1 MLPYVFR
8 MPILTHISTHQIYLV
23 NKIYMLFLIK
33 VSVPFLSIPCRNYL
47 FFYSLRPSS
56 FLFSRRICHSFWFYL
71 SLWVSAILLL
81 LCCIVYYLP
90 YILLKLWASWRQ
102 GPCWI
107 FTHIIQACSNLG
119 ISGLT
124 TYFILYI

>member
-47 FFYSLRPSS
+47 FFLFCAAFFILILQKNLSFFLILSFPLSICHITLIMLHSILSPLHSLEIMS
-56 FLFSRRICHSFWFYL
+56 FLKAGSMLNIY
-71 SLWVSAILLL
+71 
-81 LCCIVYYLP
+81 
-90 YILLKLWASWRQ
+90 
-102 GPCWI
+102 
-107 FTHIIQACSNLG
+107 
-119 ISGLT
+119 
-124 TYFILYI
+124 TYHPSM

>member
-47 FFYSLRPSS
+47 FFSILCGLLHSYSPEE
-56 FLFSRRICHSFWFYL
+56 FVIL
-71 SLWVSAILLL
+71 SDFIFPFE
-81 LCCIVYYLP
+81 YLP
-90 YILLKLWASWRQ
+90 YYSYYA
-102 GPCWI
+102 
-107 FTHIIQACSNLG
+107 A
-119 ISGLT
+119 
-124 TYFILYI
+124 